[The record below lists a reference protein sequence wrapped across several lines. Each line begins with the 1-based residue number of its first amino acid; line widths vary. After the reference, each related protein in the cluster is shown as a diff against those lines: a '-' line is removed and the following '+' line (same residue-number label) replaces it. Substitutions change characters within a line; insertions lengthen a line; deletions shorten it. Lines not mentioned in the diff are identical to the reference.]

1 MTTNADT
8 SLLKQLDVMTSEQRN
23 SETLAIDTL
32 DTLDILAKIN
42 RQDALV
48 APAIAEQLPRI
59 GEAVDAI
66 VAGIQQGGRLI
77 YVGAGTSG
85 RLGILDAAECRPT
98 FSVDDSLV
106 VGVIAGGSQA
116 IQHAVEGAEDNHSQG
131 KLDLQALNLTLN
143 DVVVGLSAS
152 GRTPYVI
159 GALNYANQIKAH
171 SVSVSCNPDSPMT
184 KVAVTS
190 ICPQV
195 GPEVLTGS
203 TRMKAGTAQKLILNM
218 LSTAVMIKLGK
229 TYQNLMV
236 DVVASNDKLKARALR
251 IVMQATECSQE
262 EAKRALEQANQHA
275 KQAILMILM
284 DIDAAKAAMLLSKH
298 KGFLRKALNN
308 EN

>member
-1 MTTNADT
+1 MTINAKN
-8 SLLKQLDVMTSEQRN
+8 SLLNQLGSMTSEQRN

-42 RQDALV
+42 HQDSLV
-48 APAIAEQLPRI
+48 APAIAEQLPQI
-59 GEAVDAI
+59 AEAVDAI
-66 VAGIQQGGRLI
+66 VTGMQQGGRLI

-98 FSVDDSLV
+98 FSVDNTLV
-106 VGVIAGGSQA
+106 VGVIAGGNQA
-116 IQHAVEGAEDNHSQG
+116 IQHAVEGAEDNQIQG
-131 KLDLQALNLTLN
+131 KLDLQKLKLSLN

-159 GALNYANQIKAH
+159 GALNYANEINAH

-203 TRMKAGTAQKLILNM
+203 TRMKAGTAQKLVLNM
-218 LSTAVMIKLGK
+218 LSTTAMIKLGK

-236 DVVASNDKLKARALR
+236 DVVASNDKLKARAVR
-251 IVMQATECSQE
+251 IVMQATECSE
-262 EAKRALEQANQHA
+262 DEASQALEQANQHA

-284 DIDAAKAAMLLSKH
+284 HIDATEASGLLSKN